1 MKSKKLTQILF
12 VVYFIVLSWIILFKM
27 ELDISLLCKMN
38 LRSVNLIPFAGSL
51 LVNGRVDVSEIILNI
66 VAFIPF
72 GVYIAML
79 NRRQNILIKALPI
92 AGVSLLYEIIQY
104 IFRIGASDIT
114 DLLGNTLGGILGIL
128 FFTLSY
134 KVLENKIYKVFN
146 TIALTGTILVVCFL
160 GLLSFTN
167 AY

>member
-72 GVYIAML
+72 GVYISML
-79 NRRQNILIKALPI
+79 DRRQNILIKALPI

-104 IFRIGASDIT
+104 VFRIGASDIT

-128 FFTLSY
+128 FFALSY

>member
-12 VVYFIVLSWIILFKM
+12 VVYFVVLSWIILFKM

-72 GVYIAML
+72 GVYISML
-79 NRRQNILIKALPI
+79 DRRQNFLIKALPI

-104 IFRIGASDIT
+104 VFRIGASDIT

-128 FFTLSY
+128 FFALSY

>member
-72 GVYIAML
+72 GVYISML
-79 NRRQNILIKALPI
+79 DRRQNILIKALPI

-104 IFRIGASDIT
+104 VFRIGASDIT

-128 FFTLSY
+128 F
-134 KVLENKIYKVFN
+134 
-146 TIALTGTILVVCFL
+146 
-160 GLLSFTN
+160 LL
-167 AY
+167 YRIKY

>member
-12 VVYFIVLSWIILFKM
+12 IVYLIVLSWIILFKM

-51 LVNGRVDVSEIILNI
+51 LVNGKVDVSEIILNI

-72 GVYIAML
+72 GVYISML
-79 NRRQNILIKALPI
+79 DRRQNIFIKALPI

-104 IFRIGASDIT
+104 VLKIGASDIT

-128 FFTLSY
+128 FFALAY
-134 KVLENKIYKVFN
+134 KILENKIYKVFN

-160 GLLSFTN
+160 GLLSLMN
-167 AY
+167 I

>member
-104 IFRIGASDIT
+104 VFRIGASDIT
-114 DLLGNTLGGILGIL
+114 DLLGNQ
-128 FFTLSY
+128 
-134 KVLENKIYKVFN
+134 
-146 TIALTGTILVVCFL
+146 C
-160 GLLSFTN
+160 
-167 AY
+167 

>member
-12 VVYFIVLSWIILFKM
+12 IVYLIVLSWIILFKM

-51 LVNGRVDVSEIILNI
+51 LVNGKVDVSEIILNI

-79 NRRQNILIKALPI
+79 YRKQNILIKALPI

-104 IFRIGASDIT
+104 VLKIGASDIT

-128 FFTLSY
+128 FFALAY
-134 KVLENKIYKVFN
+134 KILENKIYKVFN

-160 GLLSFTN
+160 GLLSLMN
-167 AY
+167 I

>member
-72 GVYIAML
+72 GVYISML
-79 NRRQNILIKALPI
+79 NRRQNILIKALLI

-104 IFRIGASDIT
+104 VFRIGASDIT

-128 FFTLSY
+128 FFALSY

>member
-72 GVYIAML
+72 GVYISML
-79 NRRQNILIKALPI
+79 DRRQNIFIKALQI

-104 IFRIGASDIT
+104 VFRIGASDIT

-128 FFTLSY
+128 FFVLSY

>member
-72 GVYIAML
+72 GVYISML
-79 NRRQNILIKALPI
+79 NRRQDILIKALPI

-104 IFRIGASDIT
+104 VFRIGASDIT
-114 DLLGNTLGGILGIL
+114 DLLGNTLGGILGIR
-128 FFTLSY
+128 
-134 KVLENKIYKVFN
+134 K
-146 TIALTGTILVVCFL
+146 
-160 GLLSFTN
+160 
-167 AY
+167 

>member
-12 VVYFIVLSWIILFKM
+12 IVYLIVLSWIILFKM

-51 LVNGRVDVSEIILNI
+51 LVNGKVDVSEIILNI

-79 NRRQNILIKALPI
+79 YRKQNILIKALPI

-104 IFRIGASDIT
+104 VLKIGASDIT

-128 FFTLSY
+128 FFALSY

-160 GLLSFTN
+160 GLLSLMN
-167 AY
+167 I